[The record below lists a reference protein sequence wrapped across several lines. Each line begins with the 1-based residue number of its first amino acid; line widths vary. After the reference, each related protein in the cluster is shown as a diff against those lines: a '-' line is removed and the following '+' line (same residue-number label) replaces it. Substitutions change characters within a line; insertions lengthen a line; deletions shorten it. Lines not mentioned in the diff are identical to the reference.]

1 MAIKTSFYNNR
12 AQVHTVF
19 TGAAALPRVLIHF
32 LQRTVLTVWAVA
44 EGRSRNH
51 IKPTWISNWTTSTTG
66 KTQDL
71 NGKGS
76 CIAFQWNAGAS
87 GLCNPIGRYVPSSLT
102 CYNSVKEIKLT
113 CRKLTVFKW
122 FLCIKMKICWI
133 LAEYD
138 YHPLDTPIFAIHFSN
153 HPHYINGWL
162 FDFHF
167 ELAVVS
173 FSTFLDTCSF
183 YIWELDF
190 IIALPLLLLKCMLI
204 NGRHWLQ
211 IQILTLL

>member
-1 MAIKTSFYNNR
+1 M
-12 AQVHTVF
+12 
-19 TGAAALPRVLIHF
+19 LEP
-32 LQRTVLTVWAVA
+32 
-44 EGRSRNH
+44 
-51 IKPTWISNWTTSTTG
+51 P
-66 KTQDL
+66 
-71 NGKGS
+71 
-76 CIAFQWNAGAS
+76 

-102 CYNSVKEIKLT
+102 CYNSVKIKLT

-138 YHPLDTPIFAIHFSN
+138 YHPLHTPIFANSFQYPLLHK
-153 HPHYINGWL
+153 NGWL

-183 YIWELDF
+183 LYLRVRF
-190 IIALPLLLLKCMLI
+190 YPLTLPLLLLKCMLI